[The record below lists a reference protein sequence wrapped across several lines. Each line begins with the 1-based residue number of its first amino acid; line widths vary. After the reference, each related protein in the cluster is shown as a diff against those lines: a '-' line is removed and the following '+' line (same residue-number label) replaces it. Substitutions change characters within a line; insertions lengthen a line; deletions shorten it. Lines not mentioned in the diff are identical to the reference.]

1 MKKTRKF
8 SEGLLDDEGILA
20 CLDIGAGQTI
30 LDAGCGSGYMAL
42 KFSQLPAINRAF
54 QILLPNILRELLDG
68 VPQHSSRHTL
78 IVFV

>member
-1 MKKTRKF
+1 MQKTRKF
-8 SEGLLDDEGILA
+8 SEGLLDDERILA

-42 KFSQLPAINRAF
+42 KFSQLPAFDRTF
-54 QILLPNILRELLDG
+54 QILLSNILGELLDG